1 MIVTK
6 TDNRMEQAARNVRKG
21 SHVINK
27 IKRISGMMDARE
39 YWNFVAGTAV
49 LTLSVIGVLCYLFV

>member
-1 MIVTK
+1 MGTGESKVM
-6 TDNRMEQAARNVRKG
+6 RR

-27 IKRISGMMDARE
+27 IRRISGMMDTQE

-49 LTLSVIGVLCYLFV
+49 ITLSVIGVLCYFFV

>member
-1 MIVTK
+1 
-6 TDNRMEQAARNVRKG
+6 MEQAASKVKKR

-27 IKRISGMMDARE
+27 IKRITVTMDARE

-49 LTLSVIGVLCYLFV
+49 ITLGAIGVLCYFFV

>member
-1 MIVTK
+1 
-6 TDNRMEQAARNVRKG
+6 MEQAAGNVKRG

-27 IKRISGMMDARE
+27 IRRISGMMDARE

-49 LTLSVIGVLCYLFV
+49 ITLGVIGVLCYLFV

>member
-1 MIVTK
+1 MGQVAGK
-6 TDNRMEQAARNVRKG
+6 VKKG

-27 IKRISGMMDARE
+27 IRRISGMMDTRE

-49 LTLSVIGVLCYLFV
+49 ITLGVIGVLCYFFA

>member
-1 MIVTK
+1 MG
-6 TDNRMEQAARNVRKG
+6 QAVSNVKRR

-27 IKRISGMMDARE
+27 IRRISSMMDARE

-49 LTLSVIGVLCYLFV
+49 VTLSVIGVLCYFFV

>member
-1 MIVTK
+1 
-6 TDNRMEQAARNVRKG
+6 MEQSASNVKKR

-27 IKRISGMMDARE
+27 IRRISGMMDARE

-49 LTLSVIGVLCYLFV
+49 ITLSAIGVLCYFFV